1 MNISKTT
8 RKALLVAGAWPALLA
23 VSAGVAAANPGQPG
37 VAAPGAGQPGVS
49 IVPQPAAPVAPAAP
63 AVVAPAAPSASLADW
78 APDPQVV
85 MPLPTWRPRPQQQQA
100 EPQQSWYV
108 PDTTAD
114 DSTAADTPAD
124 AVSVPAAAPV
134 DPHTL
139 RLGTTVVGLP
149 AGVDQR
155 AHDKA
160 QAYVDVAEWNL
171 AALGDRMGLPSNESD
186 RMAAAALGGGVVGAP
201 VGALVAAPVG
211 AVTGCGVGALV
222 GAAAGALIGGI
233 PTAGALA
240 LPGAGIGAAIG
251 CGVGAASG
259 GLTFGL
265 AGGVAG
271 GLIGAG
277 GGAVIGGADQNV
289 KLPTDVPPLVD
300 APEAAPMPPAP
311 ADPVAANEVQAAAPI
326 AAPMPAPVVPAV
338 EQVAAQVVD
347 TVDQA
352 VAADPGLDSTVGSL
366 RDAVAA
372 LPLVSADQLGGF
384 AAPVNDVLAA
394 VQAAVAGN

>member
-1 MNISKTT
+1 LI
-8 RKALLVAGAWPALLA
+8 VAGAWPALLA

-37 VAAPGAGQPGVS
+37 VAAPGTGQPGVS
-49 IVPQPAAPVAPAAP
+49 IAPQPAAPAAP

-85 MPLPTWRPRPQQQQA
+85 MPLPTWRPRPQQQQN
-100 EPQQSWYV
+100 EPQQSYV
-108 PDTTAD
+108 PDTSAD
-114 DSTAADTPAD
+114 DSTAIDTPAD

-240 LPGAGIGAAIG
+240 LPGAGIGAAVG

-271 GLIGAG
+271 GLLGAG

-300 APEAAPMPPAP
+300 APDPAPMPAP
-311 ADPVAANEVQAAAPI
+311 ADVAAADRVPAAAPI
-326 AAPMPAPVVPAV
+326 AAPMPAPAVPAV
-338 EQVAAQVVD
+338 EQVAAQVLD
-347 TVDQA
+347 TVHQA
-352 VAADPGLDSTVGSL
+352 VADDPGLNADVGSL

-372 LPLVSADQLGGF
+372 LPPVSADQLGGF